1 MHANVEPAVGMET
14 VACPDCDLLQRI
26 PPLKPGDRARC
37 TRCRHILATA
47 PRDPL
52 DLPLALTLSTAV
64 FLIVANTIPLMHL
77 SVLGLTAATT
87 ILGGAY
93 EMWQTGEP
101 ITAAVVAFC
110 AVIAPGLYTLFML
123 TVLIAARRPPAPH
136 WVGEMLRWAQSMQP
150 WSMIEVMM
158 LGILVALIKIA
169 ELASVD
175 PGIGMYA
182 VGALV
187 VLFPAIMVSFD
198 PREVWKRVEWADGTM
213 HPAAAVDAPPRM
225 EQAR

>member
-1 MHANVEPAVGMET
+1 MQATPKPAVAIET
-14 VACPDCDLLQRI
+14 VACPDCDLLQQI

-37 TRCRHILATA
+37 PRCSHVLATA

-52 DLPLALTLSTAV
+52 DLPLALTFTAAI
-64 FLIVANTIPLMHL
+64 FLIIANTIPLMGL
-77 SVLGLTAATT
+77 SVLGLTASTT
-87 ILGGAY
+87 ILGGAL

-101 ITAAVVAFC
+101 ITATVVAFC

-136 WVGEMLRWAQSMQP
+136 WVGEMLRWALSMQP

-169 ELASVD
+169 ELATVD
-175 PGIGMYA
+175 PGIGMVA
-182 VGALV
+182 VGVLV

-198 PREVWKRVEWADGTM
+198 PREVWKRVEWDDGTM
-213 HPAAAVDAPPRM
+213 HPMSAGRGTPRI
-225 EQAR
+225 EEAQ

>member
-1 MHANVEPAVGMET
+1 MPAPAQPVAAMET
-14 VACPDCDLLQRI
+14 VACPDCDLLQQI

-37 TRCRHILATA
+37 PRCRHVLASA

-52 DLPLALTLSTAV
+52 DLPLALTLAAAI
-64 FLIVANTIPLMHL
+64 FLVIANSIPLMGL
-77 SVLGLTAATT
+77 SVLGLTASTT
-87 ILGGAY
+87 ILGGAL
-93 EMWQTGEP
+93 EMWQRGEP
-101 ITAAVVAFC
+101 ITAAIVTFC

-136 WVGEMLRWAQSMQP
+136 WVGEMLRWAQSVQP

-169 ELASVD
+169 ELATVD

-182 VGALV
+182 AGVLV
-187 VLFPAIMVSFD
+187 MLFPAIVVSFD
-198 PREVWKRVEWADGTM
+198 PREVWRRVAWNDGEG
-213 HPAAAVDAPPRM
+213 PAVRKVGASPRM
-225 EQAR
+225 EEVQ